1 MEERK
6 NKLYHFFKRKSYSQM
21 THVHV
26 EAAKST
32 RCAVA
37 GRYKFLFSDIDMQ
50 QFIDSH
56 GIEIEV
62 SG

>member
-1 MEERK
+1 
-6 NKLYHFFKRKSYSQM
+6 M